1 MTTIVAVRK
10 NKTACLAADSL
21 TTCGDL
27 KLSEKYDVH
36 SNKIFSTGES
46 HISMAGTPAH
56 ELVLRHLLAKRS
68 KKLDFT
74 SRDSIFAS
82 FLAMH
87 KLLKEDYFLN
97 PKEEEHTPYESSWM
111 DVMIVNENGIYSVFS
126 LREVFEYRKFWAIG
140 SGAEFA
146 LGAMYA
152 CYGEL
157 DDPKAIAEK
166 GIAASAEFNSAT
178 ALPVTSRCV
187 KLKG

>member
-10 NKTACLAADSL
+10 NKSACLAADSL

-27 KLSEKYDVH
+27 KLSEKYDAY
-36 SNKIFSTGES
+36 SDKIFSSGKNR
-46 HISMAGTPAH
+46 ISMAGTPAH
-56 ELVLRHLLAKRS
+56 ELVMRHLLVKHR

-87 KLLKEDYFLN
+87 ELLKEKYFLN
-97 PKEEEHTPYESSWM
+97 PKEEDHSPYESSWM
-111 DVMIVNENGIYSVFS
+111 DVMIVNESGIYSVFS

-140 SGAEFA
+140 AGAEFA
-146 LGAMYA
+146 LGAMYT
-152 CYGEL
+152 CYEEL
-157 DDPKAIAEK
+157 DDPQAIAEK
-166 GIAASAEFNSAT
+166 GIEASAEFNNAT
-178 ALPVTSRCV
+178 ALPITSYCV